1 MDIKD
6 GVFEEFNQNTPPM
19 YEDKP
24 VKLPLPDE
32 DFDENGR
39 VKPLRKRMLKKL
51 FRQEIKYYLPMMSLM
66 LGCVLGVG
74 LVFSILLR
82 ITINT
87 PEVWDSNY
95 FLWIFIPSIVLYLY
109 GVIGGS
115 LFSVIYP
122 VTRYNKNFFKGEGYL
137 TFSIP
142 ASAEEHIFA
151 KRLAAILCQLIMS
164 VAIILSLVILVLMI
178 GAIPEAWDV
187 LGVVF
192 TAIGDLYALEPVHAT
207 LFTLEALVFLV
218 ISVCVG
224 PCIFGAASCFMSKQT
239 ERKKM
244 GATIVL
250 VFIAAFVAQSALSA
264 LTQTVVFPLLLDSEV
279 GIHIAIWLYILA
291 NAAATVLCVL
301 YEIKFLKKKLD
312 LK

>member
-24 VKLPLPDE
+24 VKLPFPDE

-39 VKPLRKRMLKKL
+39 VKPLRRRMLKKL
-51 FRQEIKYYLPMMSLM
+51 LRQEMKFYMPVMTFM
-66 LGCVLGVG
+66 LACLLVVG
-74 LVFSILLR
+74 LIFSIFLR
-82 ITINT
+82 VLIYS
-87 PEVWDSNY
+87 PDAFESDA
-95 FLWIFIPSIVLYLY
+95 FLWIFIPACVLYVY
-109 GVIGGS
+109 GLIGGS
-115 LFSVIYP
+115 LFSIIYP

-151 KRLAAILCQLIMS
+151 KRLAAILCQVIMMT
-164 VAIILSLVILVLMI
+164 AIILSVLILLLMI
-178 GAIPEAWDV
+178 GDAETWSAI
-187 LGVVF
+187 GMVF
-192 TAIGDLYALEPVHAT
+192 QAIGDLYVLEPVHAI

-218 ISVCVG
+218 VGTCVG
-224 PCIFGAASCFMSKQT
+224 PCIFGAASCFLSKQT
-239 ERKKM
+239 EKKKI
-244 GATIVL
+244 ATTVVL
-250 VFIAAFVAQSALSA
+250 VLIVTSVVQSVLSMLA
-264 LTQTVVFPLLLDSEV
+264 QTVVIPLLDSKV
-279 GIHIAIWLYILA
+279 GIHIAIWLYLLV
-291 NAAATVLCVL
+291 NAAVTVLCVL

>member
-6 GVFEEFNQNTPPM
+6 GVFEEFNQETSPM

-39 VKPLRKRMLKKL
+39 VKRLRKRMLKKL
-51 FRQEIKYYLPMMSLM
+51 LRQEFKYYAPMMALM
-66 LGCVLGVG
+66 LGCVLVAG
-74 LVFSILLR
+74 LVFSIFLR
-82 ITINT
+82 ILVHN
-87 PEVWDSNY
+87 PDAFDSNY
-95 FLWIFIPSIVLYLY
+95 FLWIFIPACVLYLY
-109 GVIGGS
+109 GLIGGS
-115 LFSVIYP
+115 LFSIIYP

-151 KRLAAILCQLIMS
+151 KRIAAILCQLIMS
-164 VAIILSLVILVLMI
+164 VAIILSLVILLLMLGEPEVWSAI
-178 GAIPEAWDV
+178 GT
-187 LGVVF
+187 VF
-192 TAIGDLYALEPVHAT
+192 QTIGDLYVLEPVHAA
-207 LFTLEALVFLV
+207 LFTLEALVFLAV
-218 ISVCVG
+218 SVCVG

-239 ERKKM
+239 EKKKI
-244 GATIVL
+244 GWTVVL
-250 VFIAAFVAQSALSA
+250 VFIAASVAQSVLSA
-264 LTQTVVFPLLLDSEV
+264 VGQMFILPLFQSEV
-279 GIHIAIWLYILA
+279 GIHVAIWLYLLF